1 MLQQLYIQNFTL
13 IDKLEMCFHPGFSVI
28 TGETG
33 AGKSIIIGAIGL
45 LLGNRADAKQVK
57 TGTSK
62 CIVEATFDLTPYEQ
76 APLVKFFDDND
87 LDYQH
92 GECILRRE
100 VSATGKSRAFI
111 NDTPVTLTTL
121 RELGGQ
127 LVDIHSQHQNL
138 LLAKEDFQME
148 VVDIMAHNKIQLGT
162 YQNAFHQYKTA
173 LAELE
178 QLRNL
183 IAERRKSEDFIRYQ
197 YNELCEANL
206 QENEQEELEQASEM
220 MSHAEEIKSVLHETD
235 NLLNDEESG
244 IVERTRN
251 MANLLHGIEDAF
263 PIAKDLADRID
274 NCFIDMKDISRE
286 LSLHADDVE
295 FEPQRLQETNT
306 RLDLI
311 YTLEQKYAAATVAEL
326 IAQKETLG
334 TQLDS
339 VEHSDEQLAQ
349 QEEQVRRLLEECNQC
364 AAALTTLRRKSATAI
379 EKELST
385 RLVPLGIPK
394 IRFQVSITPSTLN
407 EKGADKVQFLFSS
420 NSSSPMQPVS
430 EVASGGEIARVML
443 SLKAM
448 ISKAIGLPTII
459 FDEIDTG
466 VSGHVAEKMAKIMKE
481 MGENN
486 RQVIC
491 ITHLPQIAAL
501 GATHYK
507 VTKTETTDGTKSI
520 MTEIKEEER
529 VAEIAQMLSGS
540 EITEAAI
547 DNARALLWHVTN

>member
-1 MLQQLYIQNFTL
+1 MLKQLYIQNFTL

-57 TGTSK
+57 SGTNK
-62 CIVEATFDLTPYEQ
+62 CVVEATFDLTPYEQ
-76 APLVKFFDDND
+76 DPLVRFFDDND

-148 VVDIMAHNKIQLGT
+148 VVDIMAHDKVQLAT
-162 YQNAFHQYKTA
+162 YQNTFHQYKTA
-173 LAELE
+173 LNDLE
-178 QLRNL
+178 KLRNL

-197 YNELCEANL
+197 YNELSDANL
-206 QENEQEELEQASEM
+206 QEEEQEELEQASEM

-235 NLLNDEESG
+235 DLLNNEENG
-244 IVERTRN
+244 TLERTRN
-251 MANLLHGIEDAF
+251 MANLLHSIEDSF
-263 PIAKDLADRID
+263 PIAKDLADRVD
-274 NCFIDMKDISRE
+274 NCFIDLKDISRE

-295 FEPQRLQETNT
+295 FEPQRLQETNA

-311 YTLEQKYAAATVAEL
+311 YTLEQKYSATTVADL
-326 IAQKETLG
+326 IVQRDALG
-334 TQLDS
+334 TQLNS
-339 VEHSDEQLAQ
+339 VEHSEEQMAE
-349 QEEQVRRLLEECNQC
+349 QEERVKRLLEECNQC
-364 AAALTTLRRKSATAI
+364 AATLTTLRKKSALAI

-394 IRFQVSITPSTLN
+394 IRFHVDITPCTLN
-407 EKGADKVQFLFSS
+407 EKGADKIQFLFSS
-420 NSSSPMQPVS
+420 NSSSPMQPIS

-507 VTKTETTDGTKSI
+507 VSKTETADGTKSV
-520 MTEIKEEER
+520 MSEIKNEER
-529 VAEIAQMLSGS
+529 VDEIAKMLSGS

-547 DNARALLWHVTN
+547 DNAKALLNM

>member
-1 MLQQLYIQNFTL
+1 MLKQLYIQNFTL

-57 TGTSK
+57 AGTNK
-62 CIVEATFDLTPYEQ
+62 CIVEATFDLTPYDQ
-76 APLVKFFDDND
+76 IPLVRFFEDND

-138 LLAKEDFQME
+138 LLAKENFQME
-148 VVDIMAHNKIQLGT
+148 VVDIMAHDKAQLSG
-162 YQNAFHQYKTA
+162 YQNTFQQYKSA
-173 LAELE
+173 LTDLE
-178 QLRNL
+178 QLRTL

-197 YNELCEANL
+197 YNELSDANL
-206 QENEQEELEQASEM
+206 QKDEQDELEQASEM

-235 NLLNDEESG
+235 NLLNDEENG
-244 IVERTRN
+244 IVERTRE
-251 MANLLHGIEDAF
+251 MANLLHSIEDSF

-295 FEPQRLQETNT
+295 FEPQRLQETNS

-311 YTLEQKYAAATVAEL
+311 YTLEQKYSAATVADL
-326 IAQKETLG
+326 IAQKDALG
-334 TQLDS
+334 TQLNS
-339 VEHSDEQLAQ
+339 VEHSDEQLAE
-349 QEEQVRRLLEECNQC
+349 QEERVKHFLDQCNQC
-364 AAALTTLRRKSATAI
+364 AATLTTLRKKSAQAI

-394 IRFQVSITPSTLN
+394 IRFQVDIAPCALN

-507 VTKTETTDGTKSI
+507 VSKTETADGTKSV
-520 MTEIKEEER
+520 MTEIKAEER

-540 EITEAAI
+540 EITDAAI
-547 DNARALLWHVTN
+547 DNARALLNM

>member
-1 MLQQLYIQNFTL
+1 M
-13 IDKLEMCFHPGFSVI
+13 
-28 TGETG
+28 
-33 AGKSIIIGAIGL
+33 
-45 LLGNRADAKQVK
+45 
-57 TGTSK
+57 
-62 CIVEATFDLTPYEQ
+62 
-76 APLVKFFDDND
+76 
-87 LDYQH
+87 
-92 GECILRRE
+92 
-100 VSATGKSRAFI
+100 
-111 NDTPVTLTTL
+111 
-121 RELGGQ
+121 
-127 LVDIHSQHQNL
+127 
-138 LLAKEDFQME
+138 
-148 VVDIMAHNKIQLGT
+148 
-162 YQNAFHQYKTA
+162 
-173 LAELE
+173 
-178 QLRNL
+178 
-183 IAERRKSEDFIRYQ
+183 
-197 YNELCEANL
+197 
-206 QENEQEELEQASEM
+206 
-220 MSHAEEIKSVLHETD
+220 
-235 NLLNDEESG
+235 
-244 IVERTRN
+244 ERTRN
-251 MANLLHGIEDAF
+251 IANLLHGIEDAF

-311 YTLEQKYAAATVAEL
+311 YTLEQKYTATTVAEL
-326 IAQKETLG
+326 IAQKEALG

-349 QEEQVRRLLEECNQC
+349 QEEQVKHLLEECNQC

-394 IRFQVSITPSTLN
+394 IRFQVSITPCTLN

-507 VTKTETTDGTKSI
+507 VSKTETADGTKSI

-547 DNARALLWHVTN
+547 DNARALLNM